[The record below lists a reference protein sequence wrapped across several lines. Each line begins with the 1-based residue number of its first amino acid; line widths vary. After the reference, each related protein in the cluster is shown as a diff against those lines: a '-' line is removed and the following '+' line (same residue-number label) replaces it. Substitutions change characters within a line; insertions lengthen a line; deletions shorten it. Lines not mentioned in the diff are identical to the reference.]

1 MGTYS
6 VSLCVCVK
14 PRVTLSHL
22 LSLNLPLSLSP
33 AGAEDRRGR
42 VRRDLRG
49 AGPGDS
55 GTGRPQA
62 RVGQAAQAGSQ
73 DGGGRAQETPRWV
86 LTGY

>member
-1 MGTYS
+1 MCLGIEF
-6 VSLCVCVK
+6 LLRVCVK
-14 PRVTLSHL
+14 
-22 LSLNLPLSLSP
+22 SLNLFFSLSP

-55 GTGRPQA
+55 GAGRPQA
-62 RVGQAAQAGSQ
+62 GVGQAAQAGSQ

-86 LTGY
+86 LSWLLSGY